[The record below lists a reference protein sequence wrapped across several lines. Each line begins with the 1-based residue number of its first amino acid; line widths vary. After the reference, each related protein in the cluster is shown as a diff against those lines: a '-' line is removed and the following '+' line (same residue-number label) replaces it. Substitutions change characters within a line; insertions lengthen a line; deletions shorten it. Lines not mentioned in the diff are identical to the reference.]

1 LPTTGS
7 SSGGPGGINLML
19 LMAASSVLF
28 ISATILVQRGWG
40 RKQ

>member
-1 LPTTGS
+1 
-7 SSGGPGGINLML
+7 ML

-28 ISATILVQRGWG
+28 ISATVLVQRGWG